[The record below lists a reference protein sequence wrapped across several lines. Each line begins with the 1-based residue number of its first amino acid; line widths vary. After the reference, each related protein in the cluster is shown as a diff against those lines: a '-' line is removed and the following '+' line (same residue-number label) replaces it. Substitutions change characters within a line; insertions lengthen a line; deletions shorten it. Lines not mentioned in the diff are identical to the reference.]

1 MNNYPSPNAVCVEA
15 YLDDVPITNLDNFTW
30 GLSSGVF
37 ARTAVIPF
45 LPEHADRLLNR
56 AKKVAKGKNPF
67 STLRMKYSDGTSLEY
82 KKIYITGPA
91 PHSTPYFKYI
101 KIADRRWVWDRKHI
115 FTAYNVRTKANDKF
129 VDETTKI
136 NFDNIQD
143 VPQDIQDRISY
154 KSYSLRPRPVKDEDI
169 LQKSFAVSDIFFD
182 LIEEVN
188 AIFEKNNEP
197 TIEPIMPKKVFKNLN
212 KIIREQIRPDS
223 SFQSEMARILGLVP
237 SLDIYIDYDGNLTFY
252 DKTDGG
258 EDIVIQTL
266 GTEHEGG
273 GHVEF
278 IDNALMIPSK
288 IHVLYTPE
296 NELRFDFKQ
305 DTLNAGALGS
315 ALEFFNAAKQGKPE
329 GRYLENV
336 IPCPVP
342 FLDCRGKIGDFEFE
356 RRVYQG
362 EYIEWDEFLNGV
374 NRLPTKIP
382 VTHQNIQQHWFD
394 GGMFRAWAQGGE
406 ILDPNNDWNNIVGAM
421 VSSYRQTFRVNKRW
435 RDKVIGWKAKR
446 VAIVDQA
453 TGYQSNSPVFTN
465 FCVEYTVRGKLASTT
480 KKIMKNVEGWDAAIN
495 LAGRCPFARVS
506 ISDIENGI
514 MDINYTDTSQTRQI
528 NRVFPSAILNAPV
541 IDLTDPFSPKFLNE
555 KNHISGLK
563 VALTPDHN
571 LSVILTGS
579 PAGPNTFV
587 GLFDDVVEIKDLV
600 NKNLQKKLE
609 GAVGPELY
617 IRVPAALATL
627 RTAWSDKEEAVDAIE
642 AIYGVFKSE
651 DPKEQKKQKELASLE
666 NLEKLGLVMN
676 RKEIRNL
683 SLAMAEAAYY
693 PYINRLQGSKTGFF
707 QKLFPSGVIGQIDH
721 GISTDGYPTTKVSI
735 PPEIRSPNY
744 LNLLPRGTRDFLLN
758 HVEGQ

>member
-1 MNNYPSPNAVCVEA
+1 MIKYPSPNATCVEA
-15 YLDDVPITNLDNFTW
+15 YLDDVPITDLDNLNW
-30 GLSSGVF
+30 GLTSGVF

-45 LPEHADRLLNR
+45 IPELADRLLER

-67 STLRMKYSDGTSLEY
+67 STLRMKYSDGAELVY

-91 PHSTPYFKYI
+91 PHSTPYFKNI

-129 VDETTKI
+129 VDETTEI

-154 KSYSLRPRPVKDEDI
+154 KSYSLRPRPVQDQDI
-169 LQKSFAVSDIFFD
+169 LQKSFALSDIFID
-182 LIEEVN
+182 LIEEMN
-188 AIFEKNNEP
+188 AVLEKNNEP
-197 TIEPIMPKKVFKNLN
+197 KLDYIFPRKIFEPLD

-223 SFQSEMARILGLVP
+223 SFQAEMARILGLVP
-237 SLDIYIDYDGNLTFY
+237 SLDIYIDYDGNITFY

-258 EDIVIQTL
+258 EDIVIKSL

-273 GHVEF
+273 GHIEF

-288 IHVLYTPE
+288 VHILYTPE

-305 DTLNAGALGS
+305 DTLNSGALSS
-315 ALEFFNAAKQGKPE
+315 ALKFFNVAKEGKPE

-342 FLDCRGKIGDFEFE
+342 FMNCTSKIGNFEFD
-356 RRVYQG
+356 RKVYQG

-374 NRLPTKIP
+374 NRFPTKIP
-382 VTHQNIQQHWFD
+382 VTHENIQKHWFD
-394 GGMFRAWAQGGE
+394 GGMFRAWAQQGE
-406 ILDPNNDWNNIVGAM
+406 ILDPDRDWNNIVGAM
-421 VSSYRQTFRVNKRW
+421 ISTYRQTFRVNKKW

-465 FCVEYTVRGKLASTT
+465 FSVEYTVRGLLASTI
-480 KKIMKNVEGWDAAIN
+480 KKFIKNVEGWDASIN
-495 LAGRCPFARVS
+495 FAGRCPFARVS

-514 MDINYTDTSQTRQI
+514 IDINYSDTSQTRQI
-528 NRVFPSAILNAPV
+528 NRVFPSAVDNAPV
-541 IDLTDPFSPKFLNE
+541 IDLTDPLSPKFLNE

-563 VALTPDHN
+563 VALRPDHN

-579 PAGPNTFV
+579 PAGPNTAV

-600 NKNLQKKLE
+600 NKNLQKKLV

-627 RTAWSDKEEAVDAIE
+627 RTAWSDKEEAVEAIE
-642 AIYGVFKSE
+642 AIYGIFKTE
-651 DPKEQKKQKELASLE
+651 DPEEQKKLTSLE
-666 NLEKLGLVMN
+666 NLEKLGLIMN

-683 SLAMAEAAYY
+683 SLSMAEAALY
-693 PYINRLQGSKTGFF
+693 PYINRHQGSKTGFF
-707 QKLFPSGVIGQIDH
+707 QKLFPSGVVGQIDH
-721 GISTDGYPTTKVSI
+721 GISTDGYPTTRISI
-735 PPEIRSPNY
+735 PSEIRSPNY